1 MTTPRVGRDFE
12 LVIRVRGGD
21 VVVKPPLQIEFQA
34 DKSIRGQLNKIQI
47 KLYNLNEKN
56 RLALV
61 RDAEGRTNIP
71 LSLAV
76 GYESRL
82 ELVFKGTIH
91 TAGSQRQGADIVTT
105 IEGLDG
111 GFDLT
116 NSYTSRTVEG
126 GKRAIDAALKDMPN
140 TTVGKIRQRPV
151 LTRPKILVG
160 SSVKLIEDMIGDDE
174 TFYIDDEQLYIV
186 GTDEVTSRFIPVVS
200 AATGLISTPER
211 KNKEVTFQTLMNPSI
226 KIGRRVKL
234 ISKTAPHLDGIYK
247 MDTISYQGSNYGSE
261 WSQTCTGRLSAGAVV
276 I

>member
-261 WSQTCTGRLSAGAVV
+261 WSQTCTGRLSAGAIV

>member
-76 GYESRL
+76 GYEARL

-126 GKRAIDAALKDMPN
+126 GKRAIDAALQDMPN

-247 MDTISYQGSNYGSE
+247 MDTISYQGSNYGSD

>member
-126 GKRAIDAALKDMPN
+126 GKRAIDAALQDMPN

-247 MDTISYQGSNYGSE
+247 MDTISYQGSNYGSD

>member
-1 MTTPRVGRDFE
+1 MTTSRVGRDFE